1 MKAEGEMPAKR
12 RSPIAPFESV
22 ILFLVVGTLALMLFP
37 VLAAA
42 VSWAAD
48 AEGAS
53 AAAGSVFRGY

>member
-1 MKAEGEMPAKR
+1 MPAKR
-12 RSPIAPFESV
+12 RRLIAPSEV
-22 ILFLVVGTLALMLFP
+22 LILCLVVGTLALMLFP

>member
-1 MKAEGEMPAKR
+1 MPAKR
-12 RSPIAPFESV
+12 RTSIAPSELV
-22 ILFLVVGTLALMLFP
+22 ILSLVVGTLAMMLLP

-48 AEGAS
+48 GEGAS